1 MGQTTS
7 GLRAIL
13 SRPAVYDTLQA
24 IMGVRTARLEL
35 VKSFVRPTHG
45 MRVLDIGCG
54 TAGILACLPDDTEY
68 WGYDISE
75 EYIASA
81 RARFRG
87 RGHFH
92 RGAVDDLPPDG
103 PDTYDV
109 VLAIGVLH
117 HLDDELAG
125 NLVERARD
133 VLGSDGRLITVD
145 PCLAQVQHPVAR
157 FLALRDRGRNVR
169 DSDGYRRIAQR
180 AFPRVKGTLRHQ
192 AWIPYTNW
200 IMECT
205 A

>member
-1 MGQTTS
+1 MSQTTS

-24 IMGVRTARLEL
+24 IMGVRTARLDL
-35 VKSFVRPTHG
+35 VKSFVRPNHG
-45 MRVLDIGCG
+45 MRVLDMGCG

-75 EYIASA
+75 EYIAAA

-92 RGAVDDLPPDG
+92 RGAIDDLPPDG
-103 PDTYDV
+103 PDAYDI

-117 HLDDELAG
+117 HLDDELAVA
-125 NLVERARD
+125 LVERARG
-133 VLGSDGRLITVD
+133 VLGASGRLITVD
-145 PCLAQVQHPVAR
+145 PCLAKDQHPVAR
-157 FLALRDRGRNVR
+157 FLVLRDRGRNVR
-169 DSDGYRRIAQR
+169 DSEGYLKIAQKT
-180 AFPRVKGTLRHQ
+180 FPRVKGTLRHRT
-192 AWIPYTNW
+192 WIPYTNW